1 MISKANAKFLKS
13 LQIKKFRKQHNSF
26 LVEGEKSVNELLT
39 TNLEVQEVY
48 ATPKFIEQH
57 GTKWEQRVVLQEV
70 TDDQLSSVSIYKTN
84 NAALAIVKIPENV
97 YQNPKAD
104 ELSLVLDSV
113 NDPGNLG
120 TIIRVADWYGI
131 KHIYCSE
138 DTVDVYSPKVI
149 AATKGSF
156 SRVALHYCNL
166 GELLCNTPIPVLGAF
181 LEGENIH
188 QLQTIGKGALLVLG
202 NEANGVS
209 EEVSK
214 FITRKITIPA
224 FGEAE
229 SLNVAIATAIICDNL
244 KRIING

>member
-13 LQIKKFRKQHNSF
+13 LQIKKFRKQHGCF

-39 TNLEVQEVY
+39 TNLLVKEVY
-48 ATPKFIEQH
+48 ATQKFIALH
-57 GTKWEQRVVLQEV
+57 RTKWKQSTVFHEV
-70 TDDQLSSVSIYKTN
+70 TDSQLSAVSMYQTN
-84 NAALAIVKIPENV
+84 NAALAVVEIPEN
-97 YQNPKAD
+97 QFQIPETD
-104 ELSLVLDSV
+104 ELSLVLDTV

-166 GELLCNTPIPVLGAF
+166 QELLRNVSVPVLGAF

-188 QLQTIGKGALLVLG
+188 KLQTIGKGALLVLG

-209 EEVSK
+209 DAVSEY
-214 FITRKITIPA
+214 ITQKITIPA
-224 FGEAE
+224 FGDAE

-244 KRIING
+244 KRVSK